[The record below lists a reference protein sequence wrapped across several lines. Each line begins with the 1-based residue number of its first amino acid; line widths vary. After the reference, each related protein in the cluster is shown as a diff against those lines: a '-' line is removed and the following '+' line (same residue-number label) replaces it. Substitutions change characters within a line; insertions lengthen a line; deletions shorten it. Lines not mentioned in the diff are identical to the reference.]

1 LASSLFVLLDD
12 IASVLDDVAVMTKIA
27 GKKTAGVLG
36 DDLALNANQVSGVQP
51 ARELPVVWAV
61 GKGSAVNKAILIPL
75 ALLLNYL
82 WPTMVIPL
90 LMLGGVY
97 LCYEGIEK
105 LLHHWLH
112 GKQALAE
119 EQSERVVAL
128 ANPDIDMIA
137 LEQKKIRGAIRTDF
151 ILSAEIIVIS
161 LGIVQESPF
170 MVQLATLVAISAI
183 MTLGVYGLVAIIVK
197 LDDLGLHLAQ
207 QAGEHR
213 FARWQR
219 SLGGWILT
227 AAPLLMKLLSVV
239 GTLAMFLVG
248 GGIVVHNWDWLH
260 HQVIEWNQAIGS
272 SGPVGQILATMLPS
286 LMDFMVGMIVGLLTL
301 GLVAVAKIGYART
314 TGSKSTAA
322 AH

>member
-1 LASSLFVLLDD
+1 MASSLFVLLDD

-61 GKGSAVNKAILIPL
+61 AKGSAVNKTILIPL
-75 ALLLNYL
+75 ALMLNFF
-82 WPTMVIPL
+82 WPAVVIPL
-90 LMLGGVY
+90 LMLGGIY

-105 LLHHWLH
+105 LLHRWLH
-112 GKQALAE
+112 DKQALADE
-119 EQSERVVAL
+119 HSERVVAL
-128 ANPDIDMIA
+128 ANPDTDVIA
-137 LEQKKIRGAIRTDF
+137 LEQNKIRGAIRTDF

-161 LGIVQESPF
+161 LGIVKQSPF
-170 MVQLATLVAISAI
+170 AVQLATLLAISAI

-207 QAGEHR
+207 QTGEHY

-219 SLGGWILT
+219 LLGDWILK

-260 HQVIEWNQAIGS
+260 HHVIEWTQEIGS
-272 SGPVGQILATMLPS
+272 IGPIGRISATVVPS
-286 LMDFMVGMIVGLLTL
+286 LIDFLVGMIVGLLTVVVL
-301 GLVAVAKIGYART
+301 AVAKFVYARA
-314 TGSKSTAA
+314 TGSKSADLP
-322 AH
+322 H